1 MSRAQPARRSAA
13 LMIEKAQG
21 EIGLASTGRAQ
32 QKNAMAIDGDATAM
46 NDSLLSHLAQP
57 ECGR

>member
-1 MSRAQPARRSAA
+1 
-13 LMIEKAQG
+13 MIEKAQG

-32 QKNAMAIDGDATAM
+32 QKNAMAIDGDAAAM